1 MEIRNRVWLGLGVAV
16 AASAAFYA
24 GTNSQSDMGHD
35 MSAMTDEGGEGGE
48 GASTEDA
55 ISSDAVYLAQL
66 SFIRGHLYVGVNL
79 YREGDFEASA
89 THMKHP
95 GDELYAA
102 LLPAIEIR
110 DGKDFSEQ
118 LESLADAVIE
128 RRPAADVEAA
138 YAALLVAIGEA
149 ENAVQDLSAR
159 TLGEVIVDLVR
170 TAAAEYDI
178 AVNDEGMLVE
188 AHEYQD
194 SLGFVRTAKEKFAL
208 LETMSDNDAA
218 LMAINVQLEM
228 LLPIWPS
235 LQAPEKLS
243 TEPSVIY
250 GAASRI
256 EIATTQL

>member
-1 MEIRNRVWLGLGVAV
+1 MEIRNRVWLGLGVVV

-24 GTNSQSDMGHD
+24 GTSNQTEMSHD
-35 MSAMTDEGGEGGE
+35 MAIAEEGGEGGE
-48 GASTEDA
+48 GASTADA

-66 SFIRGHLYVGVNL
+66 SFIRGHLYVGVSL
-79 YREGDFEASA
+79 YREGDLEAAA

-102 LLPAIEIR
+102 LLPAIESR
-110 DGKDFSEQ
+110 DGKGFGEQ
-118 LESLADAVIE
+118 LEGLADVVIE

-138 YAALLVAIGEA
+138 YTALLLAIGEA
-149 ENAVQDLSAR
+149 EAAVQDLSAR

-178 AVNDEGMLVE
+178 AVDDEGMLVE
-188 AHEYQD
+188 PHEYQD
-194 SLGFVRTAKEKFAL
+194 SLGFVHTAREKFAL
-208 LETMSDNDAA
+208 LETMSDNAAA
-218 LMAINVQLEM
+218 LIAIETQLEV

-243 TEPSVIY
+243 TAPSVIY

>member
-1 MEIRNRVWLGLGVAV
+1 M
-16 AASAAFYA
+16 
-24 GTNSQSDMGHD
+24 
-35 MSAMTDEGGEGGE
+35 AMAEEGGEGGE
-48 GASTEDA
+48 GASSADA

-66 SFIRGHLYVGVNL
+66 SFIRGHLYVGVSL
-79 YREGDFEASA
+79 YREGDLEAAA

-102 LLPAIEIR
+102 LLPAIESR
-110 DGKDFSEQ
+110 DGKGFGEQ
-118 LESLADAVIE
+118 LEGLADAVIE
-128 RRPAADVEAA
+128 RRLAADVEAA
-138 YAALLVAIGEA
+138 YTALLLAIGEA
-149 ENAVQDLSAR
+149 ESAVQDLNAR

-178 AVNDEGMLVE
+178 AVDDEGILVE
-188 AHEYQD
+188 PHEYQD
-194 SLGFVRTAKEKFAL
+194 SLGFVHTAREKFAL
-208 LETMSDNDAA
+208 LETMSDSAAA
-218 LMAINVQLEM
+218 LMAIETQLEV

-243 TEPSVIY
+243 TAPSVIY

>member
-24 GTNSQSDMGHD
+24 GTTSQTGMDHD
-35 MSAMTDEGGEGGE
+35 MSAMAEEGGEGGE
-48 GASTEDA
+48 GASTADA
-55 ISSDAVYLAQL
+55 ISSDAVYLGQL
-66 SFIRGHLYVGVNL
+66 SFIRGHLYVGVSL

-95 GDELYAA
+95 GDELYAS
-102 LLPAIEIR
+102 LLPAIESR
-110 DGKDFSEQ
+110 GGMGFADQ
-118 LESLADAVIE
+118 LEGLANAVITK
-128 RRPAADVEAA
+128 RSPAEVEAA
-138 YAALLVAIGEA
+138 YSELLVAIGEA
-149 ENAVQDLSAR
+149 EDTVQDLSAR

-178 AVNDEGMLVE
+178 AVDDNGMLVE
-188 AHEYQD
+188 PHEYQD
-194 SLGFVRTAKEKFAL
+194 SLGFVHTAKEKFAL
-208 LETMSDNDAA
+208 LETMSDNAAA
-218 LMAINVQLEM
+218 LMAIDTQLEM

-235 LQAPEKLS
+235 LQAPEKLA
-243 TEPSVIY
+243 TAPSVIY

>member
-1 MEIRNRVWLGLGVAV
+1 MEIRNRVWLGLGVVV

-24 GTNSQSDMGHD
+24 GTSSQTDMGHD
-35 MSAMTDEGGEGGE
+35 MSAMDEEGGEGGE

-55 ISSDAVYLAQL
+55 ISNDAVYLAQL
-66 SFIRGHLYVGVNL
+66 SFIRGHLYVGVSL
-79 YREGDFEASA
+79 YREGDLEASA

-102 LLPAIEIR
+102 LLPAIESR
-110 DGKDFSEQ
+110 DGTGFGDQ
-118 LESLADAVIE
+118 LQNLADAVIE
-128 RRPAADVEAA
+128 RRSAADVESA
-138 YAALLVAIGEA
+138 YSALLVAISEA
-149 ENAVQDLSAR
+149 EGAVKDLSAR

-178 AVNDEGMLVE
+178 AVDDNGMLVE
-188 AHEYQD
+188 PHEYQD
-194 SLGFVRTAKEKFAL
+194 SLGFVHTAREKFDVLA
-208 LETMSDNDAA
+208 TMSDNEAA
-218 LMAINVQLEM
+218 LMAIDVQLQM

>member
-1 MEIRNRVWLGLGVAV
+1 MEIRNRVWLGLGVVV

-24 GTNSQSDMGHD
+24 GTSSQTEMSHD
-35 MSAMTDEGGEGGE
+35 MAMAEEGGEGGE
-48 GASTEDA
+48 GASTADA

-66 SFIRGHLYVGVNL
+66 SFIRGHLYVGVSL
-79 YREGDFEASA
+79 YREGDLEAAA

-102 LLPAIEIR
+102 LLPAIESR
-110 DGKDFSEQ
+110 EGKGFGDQ
-118 LESLADAVIE
+118 LEGLADAVIE
-128 RRPAADVEAA
+128 RRAAADVESA
-138 YAALLVAIGEA
+138 YTALLLAIGEA
-149 ENAVQDLSAR
+149 EAAVQDLSAR

-178 AVNDEGMLVE
+178 AVDDEGMLVE
-188 AHEYQD
+188 PHEYQD
-194 SLGFVRTAKEKFAL
+194 SLGFVHTAREKFGL
-208 LETMSDNDAA
+208 LETMSDNAAA
-218 LMAINVQLEM
+218 LMAIETQLEV
-228 LLPIWPS
+228 LLSIWPS

-243 TEPSVIY
+243 TAPSVIY